1 MDELDTKII
10 EILQSDGRASNAGI
24 ARTVGVSEGTVRR
37 RLKRLIQDEYIRVV
51 AMTDPAKMGYVSEG
65 LIGLQADLDKI
76 DSVADELAK
85 LDEVSWVTITTGAYD
100 IFAWATLRSAE
111 ALGIFLRTRVA
122 TIPGVRRTET
132 FVNLAVKKRGY
143 GVAG

>member
-1 MDELDTKII
+1 MDELDIKII
-10 EILQSDGRASNAGI
+10 EILQNDGRASNAGI
-24 ARTVGVSEGTVRR
+24 ARTAGVSEGTIRR

-85 LDEVSWVTITTGAYD
+85 LDELSWVTITTGAYD
-100 IFAWATLRSAE
+100 IFAWATLESAE

-143 GVAG
+143 GVVG

>member
-100 IFAWATLRSAE
+100 IFAWATLQSAE